1 MKKEQLI
8 PIFSVLALLVY
19 WWAQK
24 KRAAAVAPVDI
35 GRLETTTTSQ
45 ASAPSILAQA
55 LDFTRANEDENI
67 KRLRND
73 IGSKGLSVTSCSLV
87 GTSRW
92 CKLSNGWQFPSWLLI
107 DYLGMKDPASNN

>member
-8 PIFSVLALLVY
+8 PILSVLGILVL

-55 LDFTRANEDENI
+55 LDFTRANEADEI

-73 IGSKGLSVTSCSLV
+73 IGSKGLSVVSCSV
-87 GTSRW
+87 EGTTRW
-92 CKLSNGWQFPSWLLI
+92 CTLSNSWLFPSWLLI
-107 DYLGMKDPASNN
+107 DYLGMKDPSAN

>member
-1 MKKEQLI
+1 MKKDQLI
-8 PIFSVLALLVY
+8 PILSVLGLLVF

-35 GRLETTTTSQ
+35 GRLETNTTSQ
-45 ASAPSILAQA
+45 ADAPSILAQA
-55 LDFTRANEDENI
+55 LDFTRENEADEI

-73 IGSKGLSVTSCSLV
+73 IGSKGLSVTSCSIV
-87 GTSRW
+87 GNVRW
-92 CKLSNGWQFPSWLLI
+92 CDLSNGWRFPSWLLI